1 MGFEVVTAAPVN
13 VTIFWN
19 VTQCFWQ
26 TYTNL
31 APVICAPLPHG
42 VFFCNYVKNIVH
54 EFKQQITEISEA
66 VTLEML
72 KHVWSEARYQ
82 LHICRATKGVC
93 VEVH

>member
-1 MGFEVVTAAPVN
+1 MATGN

-31 APVICAPLPHG
+31 VRAIFAPLPRG
-42 VFFCNYVKNIVH
+42 VFFCNYIKNIVH

-72 KHVWSEARYQ
+72 KHVWSEACYE

-93 VEVH
+93 VCVCVEVN

>member
-1 MGFEVVTAAPVN
+1 MHP
-13 VTIFWN
+13 
-19 VTQCFWQ
+19 C
-26 TYTNL
+26 
-31 APVICAPLPHG
+31 PM
-42 VFFCNYVKNIVH
+42 VFSFAIMSNYVKNIVH

-72 KHVWSEARYQ
+72 KHVWSEACYQ